1 MSTIWVS
8 IVVAVIAGIS
18 AGCVAPLLTASLTRY
33 NWRLQK
39 RLELKYEIFRGATAA
54 LAANLADG
62 HDIELQ
68 VKKPTTAGGMV
79 HVVEIRHQTAQ
90 ALDQHRGLLA
100 AFFTDDVH
108 TKFDSAARAN
118 VSIGDTP
125 KTDFEDKRIAF
136 IEAASAELKI

>member
-18 AGCVAPLLTASLTRY
+18 AGCVAPLVTASLTRC

-39 RLELKYEIFRGATAA
+39 RLELKYEIFQGATAA
-54 LAANLADG
+54 LAAFLADG

-68 VKKPTTAGGMV
+68 AKKPTRADGMV
-79 HVVEIRHQTAQ
+79 HVMEIRHQTTQ

-108 TKFDSAARAN
+108 TKFDLAARAD
-118 VSIGDTP
+118 VSSEETP
-125 KTDFEDKRIAF
+125 NTDFEDKRIAF
-136 IEAASAELKI
+136 IEAALAELKI